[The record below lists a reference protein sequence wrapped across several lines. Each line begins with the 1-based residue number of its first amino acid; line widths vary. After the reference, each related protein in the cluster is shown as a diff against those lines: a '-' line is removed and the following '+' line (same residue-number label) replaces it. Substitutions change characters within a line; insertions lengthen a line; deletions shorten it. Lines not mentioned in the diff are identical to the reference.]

1 MDNNIEKET
10 TVDEAVV
17 TTANEAVAAVAA
29 QDAVWFNDALIDV
42 GNCGMEESVQTV
54 MLLLSVTMVDMASN
68 NIVNV
73 EYLNDLTQRT
83 SENLDWLYDDP
94 AGESMAVVAI
104 KMIKNLGEYLENVKD
119 KEGALEEDFLYTLTT
134 FSMTEAAKK
143 YGVSD
148 EMLIATWG
156 TTLMTCLL
164 LLGNAMFSDRVVDED
179 LWNQIVAQAKT
190 FDK

>member
-1 MDNNIEKET
+1 MYD
-10 TVDEAVV
+10 
-17 TTANEAVAAVAA
+17 
-29 QDAVWFNDALIDV
+29 
-42 GNCGMEESVQTV
+42 
-54 MLLLSVTMVDMASN
+54 
-68 NIVNV
+68 
-73 EYLNDLTQRT
+73 LNHRT
-83 SENLDWLYDDP
+83 IENLVLLYFVP
-94 AGESMAVVAI
+94 ACVSFAVVAI